1 MSRTC
6 ETVETMTSPNA
17 DRKELKRVQKRISE
31 LMRDYAT
38 EQEQRQNL
46 LNTIQSVSSS
56 NIQLMSASAS
66 SSRRNRQRTDTTDMR
81 TTINEL
87 QRQLTEKEAVIGRLW
102 NKLAELQE
110 REREL
115 EAQTQGYY

>member
-1 MSRTC
+1 
-6 ETVETMTSPNA
+6 MTSSNA

-31 LMRDYAT
+31 LMRDYAA
-38 EQEQRQNL
+38 EQEHRQNL
-46 LNTIQSVSSS
+46 LNTIQYVSST
-56 NIQLMSASAS
+56 NIQLMSDSAS
-66 SSRRNRQRTDTTDMR
+66 SSRRNRRRTDTADMS
-81 TTINEL
+81 TTIDQL
-87 QRQLTEKEAVIGRLW
+87 QRQLAEKEAVIGRLW